1 MNASILA
8 LSALKR
14 ECNSGKEN
22 EDEETTH
29 KDVMCLL
36 RGQVYTRALD
46 NLYDESKTMK
56 VGQEIKTSLSAV
68 SFPTKE
74 EQNGQ
79 SSLSGH
85 RDRATPKKGFSFCLP
100 PRESPWICHCCGL
113 PEKNRTS
120 SDHSSGLPVYDL
132 RKPIWLR

>member
-14 ECNSGKEN
+14 EWNSGKEN
-22 EDEETTH
+22 GDEETTH

-36 RGQVYTRALD
+36 RGQAYTAALD
-46 NLYDESKTMK
+46 NQYDESRMME
-56 VGQEIKTSLSAV
+56 VGQEIETNLSAV
-68 SFPTKE
+68 NFPTKE

-85 RDRATPKKGFSFCLP
+85 RDRAAPKKGFSSCLP
-100 PRESPWICHCCGL
+100 PRESPWICHCYGL
-113 PEKNRTS
+113 PKKDRTS
-120 SDHSSGLPVYDL
+120 SNHSSGLPVYDS